1 MVRRNLVCHVLEGGF
16 YMGGIAFVS
25 VETVM
30 PKIVESLG
38 GAPLVSALMPGML
51 PAAFSIAGPFI
62 APYVERMTRM
72 KPWVLTFGFLQRLP
86 YLITG
91 LVLLLAPHLGAP
103 LLPLVVLTPVISG
116 LIGGVGVVSW
126 LEMVTRMIPE
136 NRRASGW
143 AIRYVMQA
151 CIGIAAGPVIHWILT
166 HRPGADGYALL
177 HLIAFAFLAL
187 SYLSQVPM
195 IEPPPSHPPLKSPVK
210 LGAHLRALP
219 RLLVSTPH
227 LLKLAVTRFTGMG
240 YLMLLGFMTQH
251 ALQKTGR
258 NEADMGFFVTAA
270 FAGTIVGSLLAGW
283 WGNRRGG
290 KELLL
295 ASRMVCVVVSVWAL
309 LAATLPAFMLA
320 FFIVC
325 IGLFLDRVGD
335 LTLAAELCPVERRS
349 TLQSVLG
356 FCNAAAYLL
365 ATLIG
370 GLIFTSTR
378 SFAVVALT
386 AASFA
391 VVSIFIL
398 RRIPEPR
405 HATLAESVYCGAPA
419 DEK

>member
-1 MVRRNLVCHVLEGGF
+1 
-16 YMGGIAFVS
+16 
-25 VETVM
+25 
-30 PKIVESLG
+30 
-38 GAPLVSALMPGML
+38 
-51 PAAFSIAGPFI
+51 
-62 APYVERMTRM
+62 
-72 KPWVLTFGFLQRLP
+72 
-86 YLITG
+86 
-91 LVLLLAPHLGAP
+91 
-103 LLPLVVLTPVISG
+103 
-116 LIGGVGVVSW
+116 
-126 LEMVTRMIPE
+126 
-136 NRRASGW
+136 
-143 AIRYVMQA
+143 
-151 CIGIAAGPVIHWILT
+151 
-166 HRPGADGYALL
+166 
-177 HLIAFAFLAL
+177 
-187 SYLSQVPM
+187 
-195 IEPPPSHPPLKSPVK
+195 
-210 LGAHLRALP
+210 
-219 RLLVSTPH
+219 
-227 LLKLAVTRFTGMG
+227 
-240 YLMLLGFMTQH
+240 
-251 ALQKTGR
+251 
-258 NEADMGFFVTAA
+258 
-270 FAGTIVGSLLAGW
+270 
-283 WGNRRGG
+283 
-290 KELLL
+290 
-295 ASRMVCVVVSVWAL
+295 MVCVVVSVWAL